1 MQREPPPF
9 LKSVCKLFVSCVKDC
24 FFVADGINDNSGAGD
39 EDYDSKEDLFDK
51 KRLSLIN

>member
-24 FFVADGINDNSGAGD
+24 YFVADGINDNSGAED
-39 EDYDSKEDLFDK
+39 EDYDAKEDLFDK
-51 KRLSLIN
+51 KG